1 MASERVE
8 GIKVALTKNA
18 MEATSYNQDFGDAKE
33 EVEVAYEG
41 PPIEVGFNA
50 RYLLEVLGVVDA
62 NEIWMELKDEG
73 SPAILRPAVSSEK
86 TSPFIGPNDQLF
98 IIMPMRI

>member
-1 MASERVE
+1 
-8 GIKVALTKNA
+8 
-18 MEATSYNQDFGDAKE
+18 
-33 EVEVAYEG
+33 VEVAYEG

-86 TSPFIGPNDQLF
+86 NSSFIGPNDQLF

>member
-1 MASERVE
+1 
-8 GIKVALTKNA
+8 
-18 MEATSYNQDFGDAKE
+18 
-33 EVEVAYEG
+33 
-41 PPIEVGFNA
+41 VGFNA

-86 TSPFIGPNDQLF
+86 ISPFIGPNDQLF